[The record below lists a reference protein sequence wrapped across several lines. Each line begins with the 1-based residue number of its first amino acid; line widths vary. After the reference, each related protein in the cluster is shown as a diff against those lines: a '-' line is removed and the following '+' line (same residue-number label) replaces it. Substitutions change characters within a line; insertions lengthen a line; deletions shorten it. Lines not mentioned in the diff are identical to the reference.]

1 MSEMAQIV
9 HRYRT
14 DMQWS
19 NEQIIDLLVIF
30 LEELEK
36 DDKIKPADL
45 DTFFELEVA
54 FEANEAREESE
65 AGDLEMDGC
74 FATCPICG
82 AVGSPDAIHKG
93 ECHAHLA
100 QG

>member
-19 NEQIIDLLVIF
+19 QEQIVDLLVGF
-30 LEELEK
+30 LEDRQEEGV
-36 DDKIKPADL
+36 IKPADL

-54 FEANEAREESE
+54 FEVNKAREESE

-74 FATCPICG
+74 FATCTICG

-100 QG
+100 HG